1 MLEDRHYLIS
11 RVFEGS
17 SDQESNWHYLA
28 YHFHESLNT
37 KKRVLDEGLA
47 EEEEERGKRKKSL
60 HQPVSPDPGDMNQS
74 LDDSDDH
81 TSNEAHGNSNIL
93 NRLTGDL
100 IMTCFLHLSRSDY
113 GAVASVN
120 HAFRLM
126 IRDLYKHRRQQ
137 GISEHWVYFSCTAL
151 QWQAF
156 DPYRKRWIKVPPMP
170 ASLTETFTFS
180 DKESL
185 AVDTDLLVFGREM
198 TSSVVFRY
206 SILSNSWSP
215 GVVMNS
221 PRCLFGSAS
230 LGGKAIIA
238 GGITNNG
245 EILNSAE
252 LYDSE
257 TRNWEALPPMN
268 RARKMCSGVFMDGK
282 FYVIGGMA
290 NEREVLTCGEEYDM
304 KRGSWKLIPNM
315 SAGLSGENGA
325 PPLVAV
331 VNNVLYA
338 ARYADNVVMKYNK
351 ENNKWEWLG
360 KLPERSDSMN
370 GWGIAFR
377 ACGERLIV
385 IGRRGPRGGMI
396 ELNSWVPNGG
406 QPEWKTIAIM
416 QSGDFVFNCAV
427 MGC

>member
-1 MLEDRHYLIS
+1 MLEDHFYLIS
-11 RVFEGS
+11 RVFEES
-17 SDQESNWHYLA
+17 SEEESNWHYPA
-28 YHFHESLNT
+28 CHFHESLNT
-37 KKRVLDEGLA
+37 KKRVLEDGLA
-47 EEEEERGKRKKSL
+47 EVEEELGKRKKPL
-60 HQPVSPDPGDMNQS
+60 RQPISPKLGDMNQP
-74 LDDSDDH
+74 LD
-81 TSNEAHGNSNIL
+81 NSAYNNPNIL
-93 NRLTGDL
+93 SRLPGDL

-113 GAVASVN
+113 GAIASVN
-120 HAFRLM
+120 RTFHSM
-126 IRDLYKHRRQQ
+126 IQDLYKLRRRQ
-137 GISEHWVYFSCTAL
+137 GIMEHWIYFSCTAL

-156 DPYRKRWIKVPPMP
+156 DPYCRRWIKVPQMP

-185 AVDTDLLVFGREM
+185 AVGTDLLVFGREM
-198 TSSVVFRY
+198 TSSVVLRY

-245 EILNSAE
+245 EILNSVE

-257 TRNWEALPPMN
+257 TRTWEALPPMN
-268 RARKMCSGVFMDGK
+268 RARKMCSGVFMDDQ

-290 NEREVLTCGEEYDM
+290 NEREVLTCGERYDM
-304 KRGSWKLIPNM
+304 KRGSWQLIPNM
-315 SAGLSGENGA
+315 SAGLSGEHGA

-338 ARYADNVVMKYNK
+338 ARYADNIVMKYNK
-351 ENNKWEWLG
+351 EKNTWKGLG

-396 ELNSWVPNGG
+396 ELNSCVPNGG
-406 QPEWKTIAIM
+406 KTEWKTIAVM
-416 QSGDFVFNCAV
+416 QSADFVFNCAV